1 MSTLEIHDL
10 HASVETDAGEQP
22 ILRGVD
28 LVIEQGQTHAV
39 MGPNGAGKSS
49 TLRAIVGLVKSTGE
63 VRFREESISGVACEK
78 VVSRGLTMVPEG
90 RRLFPQL
97 TIHENLMLGARD
109 RRSAQEIYADLLER
123 LPILAERRNQPA
135 GTLSGGEQQQVAVA
149 RALMSKPDL
158 LLIDEPSLGLAP
170 TLVDRVYEL
179 LSELKS
185 QGLSML
191 IVEQEVIRVLNF
203 ADRAYAMANGEIVL
217 SGSAQELRE
226 SEDIK
231 NFYLGTEA

>member
-1 MSTLEIHDL
+1 MQSLLEVSSL
-10 HASVETDAGEQP
+10 SVSYGGVRAVRDCSLRVEEGE
-22 ILRGVD
+22 
-28 LVIEQGQTHAV
+28 AV
-39 MGPNGAGKSS
+39 AHRGPNGAGKSS

-63 VRFREESISGVACEK
+63 VTFAQESIEGLACEK
-78 VVSRGLTMVPEG
+78 IVSRGLTMVPEG

-97 TIHENLMLGARD
+97 TIHENLMLGARE
-109 RRSAQEIYADLLER
+109 RRAAHEIYDDLLNR

-149 RALMSKPDL
+149 RALMSRPRL

-179 LSELKS
+179 LGELKA

-203 ADRAYAMANGEIVL
+203 ADRAYAMANGTIEL
-217 SGSAQELRE
+217 SGTSEELKN
-226 SEDIK
+226 SDDVK
-231 NFYLGTEA
+231 NFYLGTET

>member
-1 MSTLEIHDL
+1 MQSLLEVSSL
-10 HASVETDAGEQP
+10 SVSYGGVRAVRDCSLRVEEGE
-22 ILRGVD
+22 
-28 LVIEQGQTHAV
+28 AV
-39 MGPNGAGKSS
+39 ALLGPNGAGKSS

-63 VRFREESISGVACEK
+63 VTFAQESIEGLACEK
-78 VVSRGLTMVPEG
+78 IVGRGLTMVPEG

-109 RRSAQEIYADLLER
+109 RRAAHEIYDDLLDR

-149 RALMSKPDL
+149 RALMSRPRL

-179 LSELKS
+179 LGELKA

-203 ADRAYAMANGEIVL
+203 ADRAYAMANGTIEL
-217 SGSAQELRE
+217 SGTSEELKN
-226 SEDIK
+226 SDDVK
-231 NFYLGTEA
+231 NFYLGTET

>member
-1 MSTLEIHDL
+1 MQSLLEVTSL
-10 HASVETDAGEQP
+10 SVNYGGVRAVRDCSLRVEEGE
-22 ILRGVD
+22 
-28 LVIEQGQTHAV
+28 AV
-39 MGPNGAGKSS
+39 ALLGPNGAGKSS
-49 TLRAIVGLVKSTGE
+49 TLRAIVGLVKSTGD
-63 VRFREESISGVACEK
+63 VTFAGESIAGLACEK
-78 VVSRGLTMVPEG
+78 IVGRGLTLVPEG

-109 RRSAQEIYADLLER
+109 RRTAHKVYDDLLER

-135 GTLSGGEQQQVAVA
+135 GTLSGGEQQQVAIA
-149 RALMSKPDL
+149 RALMSQPKL

-170 TLVDRVYEL
+170 TLVDRVYQL
-179 LSELKS
+179 LSELKQ

-203 ADRAYAMANGEIVL
+203 ADRAYAMANGSIEL
-217 SGSAQELRE
+217 SGTSEELRN
-226 SEDIK
+226 SDDIK

>member
-1 MSTLEIHDL
+1 MQSLLEVTSLNVSYGGVRAVRDCSL
-10 HASVETDAGEQP
+10 RVEEGE
-22 ILRGVD
+22 
-28 LVIEQGQTHAV
+28 AV
-39 MGPNGAGKSS
+39 ALLGPNGAGKSS
-49 TLRAIVGLVKSTGE
+49 TLRAIVGLEKSTGE
-63 VRFREESISGVACEK
+63 VRFREESISGIACEK

-109 RRSAQEIYADLLER
+109 RKSAQEIYTDLLER

>member
-1 MSTLEIHDL
+1 MQSLLEVTSL
-10 HASVETDAGEQP
+10 SVSYGGVRAVRDCSLRVEEGE
-22 ILRGVD
+22 
-28 LVIEQGQTHAV
+28 AV
-39 MGPNGAGKSS
+39 ALLGPNGAGKSS

>member
-1 MSTLEIHDL
+1 MGTLLDVAAL
-10 HASVETDAGEQP
+10 SVSYGGVRAVRDSSLRVEEGE
-22 ILRGVD
+22 
-28 LVIEQGQTHAV
+28 AV
-39 MGPNGAGKSS
+39 ALLGPNGAGKSS
-49 TLRAIVGLVKSTGE
+49 TLRAIVGLVKSTGH
-63 VRFREESISGVACEK
+63 VTFRGESISGLACERI
-78 VVSRGLTMVPEG
+78 VTQGLTLVPEG

-97 TIHENLMLGARD
+97 TIHENLMLAARH
-109 RRSAQEIYADLLER
+109 RREVQGTYDALLER
-123 LPILAERRNQPA
+123 LPILAQRRNQPA
-135 GTLSGGEQQQVAVA
+135 GTLSGGEQQQVAIA

-179 LSELKS
+179 LTDLKA

-203 ADRAYAMANGEIVL
+203 ADRAYAMANGTIVM
-217 SGSAQELRE
+217 SGTAAELRN

-231 NFYLGTEA
+231 NYYLGAED

>member
-1 MSTLEIHDL
+1 MGTLLDVAAL
-10 HASVETDAGEQP
+10 SVSYGGVRAVRDSSLRVEEGE
-22 ILRGVD
+22 
-28 LVIEQGQTHAV
+28 AV
-39 MGPNGAGKSS
+39 ALLGPNGAGKSS
-49 TLRAIVGLVKSTGE
+49 TLRAIVGLVKSTGH
-63 VRFREESISGVACEK
+63 VTFRGESISGLACERI
-78 VVSRGLTMVPEG
+78 VTQGLTLVPEG

-97 TIHENLMLGARD
+97 TIHENLMLAARH
-109 RRSAQEIYADLLER
+109 RREVQGTYDALLER
-123 LPILAERRNQPA
+123 LPILAQRRNQPA
-135 GTLSGGEQQQVAVA
+135 GTLSGGEQQQVAIA

-179 LSELKS
+179 LSDLKA

-203 ADRAYAMANGEIVL
+203 ADRAYAMANGTIVM
-217 SGSAQELRE
+217 SGTAAELRN

-231 NFYLGTEA
+231 HYYLGAED

>member
-1 MSTLEIHDL
+1 MQSLLEVSSL
-10 HASVETDAGEQP
+10 SVSYGGVRAVRDCSLRVEEGE
-22 ILRGVD
+22 
-28 LVIEQGQTHAV
+28 AV
-39 MGPNGAGKSS
+39 ALLGPNGAGKSS
-49 TLRAIVGLVKSTGE
+49 TLRAIVGLVKSSGDVT
-63 VRFREESISGVACEK
+63 FAQESITGLACEK
-78 VVSRGLTMVPEG
+78 IVSRGLTMVPEG

-109 RRSAQEIYADLLER
+109 RRAGHEVYDDLLDR

-149 RALMSKPDL
+149 RALMSRPRL

-179 LSELKS
+179 LGELKA

-203 ADRAYAMANGEIVL
+203 ADRAYAMANGTIEL
-217 SGSAQELRE
+217 SGTSEELKN
-226 SEDIK
+226 SDDVK
-231 NFYLGTEA
+231 NFYLGTET

>member
-1 MSTLEIHDL
+1 MQSLLDVTSL
-10 HASVETDAGEQP
+10 SVNYGGVRAVRDCSLRVEEGE
-22 ILRGVD
+22 
-28 LVIEQGQTHAV
+28 AV
-39 MGPNGAGKSS
+39 ALLGPNGAGKSS
-49 TLRAIVGLVKSTGE
+49 TLRAIVGLVKA
-63 VRFREESISGVACEK
+63 SGDVKFADENINGLACEK
-78 VVSRGLTMVPEG
+78 IVSRGLTLVPEG

-109 RRSAQEIYADLLER
+109 RRSGQNVYDDLLDR
-123 LPILAERRNQPA
+123 LPILAERRNQRA

-149 RALMSKPDL
+149 RALMSRPRL

-179 LSELKS
+179 LTELKT

-203 ADRAYAMANGEIVL
+203 ADRAYAMANGSIVL
-217 SGSAQELRE
+217 SGPAEELRN
-226 SEDIK
+226 SDDVK

>member
-1 MSTLEIHDL
+1 
-10 HASVETDAGEQP
+10 
-22 ILRGVD
+22 
-28 LVIEQGQTHAV
+28 
-39 MGPNGAGKSS
+39 
-49 TLRAIVGLVKSTGE
+49 

>member
-1 MSTLEIHDL
+1 MQSLLEVTSL
-10 HASVETDAGEQP
+10 SVSYGGVRAVRDCSLRVEEGE
-22 ILRGVD
+22 
-28 LVIEQGQTHAV
+28 AV
-39 MGPNGAGKSS
+39 ALLGPNGAGKSS

-217 SGSAQELRE
+217 YGSAQELRE

>member
-1 MSTLEIHDL
+1 MQSLLEVTSL
-10 HASVETDAGEQP
+10 SVNYGGVRAVRDCSLRVEEGE
-22 ILRGVD
+22 
-28 LVIEQGQTHAV
+28 AV
-39 MGPNGAGKSS
+39 ALLGPNGAGKSS
-49 TLRAIVGLVKSTGE
+49 TLRAIVGLVKSTGD
-63 VRFREESISGVACEK
+63 VTFAGESIAGLACEK
-78 VVSRGLTMVPEG
+78 IVGRGLTLVPEG

-109 RRSAQEIYADLLER
+109 RRTAHKVYEDLLER

-135 GTLSGGEQQQVAVA
+135 GTLSGGEQQQVAIA
-149 RALMSKPDL
+149 RALMSQPKL

-170 TLVDRVYEL
+170 TLVDRVYQL
-179 LSELKS
+179 LSELKQ

-203 ADRAYAMANGEIVL
+203 ADRAYAMANGSIEL
-217 SGSAQELRE
+217 SGTSEELRN
-226 SEDIK
+226 SDDIK

>member
-1 MSTLEIHDL
+1 MQSLLDVTSL
-10 HASVETDAGEQP
+10 SVNYGGVRAVRDCSLRVEEGE
-22 ILRGVD
+22 
-28 LVIEQGQTHAV
+28 AV
-39 MGPNGAGKSS
+39 ALLGPNGAGKSS
-49 TLRAIVGLVKSTGE
+49 TLRAIVGLVKAAGDVKFADE
-63 VRFREESISGVACEK
+63 NINGVACEK
-78 VVSRGLTMVPEG
+78 IVSRGLTLVPEG

-109 RRSAQEIYADLLER
+109 RRSGQNVYDDLLDR
-123 LPILAERRNQPA
+123 LPILAERRNQRA

-149 RALMSKPDL
+149 RALMSRPRL

-179 LSELKS
+179 LTELKT

-203 ADRAYAMANGEIVL
+203 ADRAYAMANGSIVL
-217 SGSAQELRE
+217 SGPAEELRN
-226 SEDIK
+226 SDDVK

>member
-1 MSTLEIHDL
+1 MQSLLEVTSL
-10 HASVETDAGEQP
+10 SVNYGGVRAVRDCSLRVEEGE
-22 ILRGVD
+22 
-28 LVIEQGQTHAV
+28 AV
-39 MGPNGAGKSS
+39 ALLGPNGAGKSS
-49 TLRAIVGLVKSTGE
+49 TLRAIVGLVKSTGD
-63 VRFREESISGVACEK
+63 VAFAGESIAGLACEK
-78 VVSRGLTMVPEG
+78 IVGRGLTLVPEG

-109 RRSAQEIYADLLER
+109 RRTAHKVYDDLLER

-135 GTLSGGEQQQVAVA
+135 GTLSGGEQQQVAIA
-149 RALMSKPDL
+149 RALMSQPKL

-170 TLVDRVYEL
+170 TLVDRVYQL
-179 LSELKS
+179 LSELKQ

-203 ADRAYAMANGEIVL
+203 ADRAYAMANGSIEL
-217 SGSAQELRE
+217 SGTSEELRN
-226 SEDIK
+226 SDDIK

>member
-1 MSTLEIHDL
+1 MQSLLEVTSLTVNYGGVRAVRDCSL
-10 HASVETDAGEQP
+10 RVEEGE
-22 ILRGVD
+22 
-28 LVIEQGQTHAV
+28 AV
-39 MGPNGAGKSS
+39 ALLGPNGAGKSS

-63 VRFREESISGVACEK
+63 VEFDGESITGTACEK
-78 VVSRGLTMVPEG
+78 IVGRGLTMVPEG

-109 RRSAQEIYADLLER
+109 RRSAHETYDDLLDR

-149 RALMSKPDL
+149 RALMSRPKL

-170 TLVDRVYEL
+170 TLVDRVYQL
-179 LSELKS
+179 LTELKN

-217 SGSAQELRE
+217 SGTSQELRE
-226 SEDIK
+226 SEDVK